1 MPGLTFYGASIHHPK
16 FAELSAETKW
26 TFAELAIDFMDAN
39 NLELPDGFIHPD
51 LLLHC
56 SMGKQ
61 EATRALNEL
70 EVIGIVQK
78 SDDPEGWTITNFNRR
93 AERFRPTAKETELP
107 NWGQRTLHDIEK
119 RRLKHADN
127 SARSRQRNKGLAEDS
142 DDASKTELPDK

>member
-1 MPGLTFYGASIHHPK
+1 MAGLTLYGASIHHPR

-26 TFAELAIDFMDAN
+26 TFAELATDFMDAN

-56 SMGKQ
+56 SMGKV

-70 EVIGIVQK
+70 EIIGIVQK

-107 NWGQRTLHDIEK
+107 NWGQRPLWDIEK
-119 RRLKHADN
+119 RRLKHAEL
-127 SARSRQRNKGLAEDS
+127 SARARQRNKEQTLET